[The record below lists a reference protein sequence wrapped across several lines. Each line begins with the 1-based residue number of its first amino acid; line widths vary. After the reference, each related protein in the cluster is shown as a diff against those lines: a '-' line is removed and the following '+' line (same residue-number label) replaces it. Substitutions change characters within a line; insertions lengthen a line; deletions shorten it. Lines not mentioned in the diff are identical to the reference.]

1 MSKENMKNVNIK
13 KMSDVILNYSKAI
26 ILAADNKILDEIDK
40 KYFNRMIKEIKKN
53 VYAVSTAHRNEHL
66 NRLAYEATA
75 YMREISESMRSDVR
89 ELYKRDPAVKSY
101 EEVVFCYPY
110 VTAMILYRIAHILYI
125 ENVSILPRILTEYA
139 HSITGIDIHPGAE
152 IGNAFFIDHGTGIV
166 IGETTII
173 GDNVTIYQGVT
184 LGAYSFKKDGDGN
197 FIYKE
202 KRHPTVGNNVIIY
215 ANATILGG
223 DTVVGDNA
231 IIGSNSW
238 ISSYIEKGTVVKANS
253 VI

>member
-1 MSKENMKNVNIK
+1 M
-13 KMSDVILNYSKAI
+13 
-26 ILAADNKILDEIDK
+26 
-40 KYFNRMIKEIKKN
+40 
-53 VYAVSTAHRNEHL
+53 
-66 NRLAYEATA
+66 
-75 YMREISESMRSDVR
+75 
-89 ELYKRDPAVKSY
+89 
-101 EEVVFCYPY
+101 
-110 VTAMILYRIAHILYI
+110 
-125 ENVSILPRILTEYA
+125 
-139 HSITGIDIHPGAE
+139 
-152 IGNAFFIDHGTGIV
+152 
-166 IGETTII
+166 
-173 GDNVTIYQGVT
+173 TIYQGVT

-238 ISSYIEKGTVVKANS
+238 ISSSIEKGTVVKANS